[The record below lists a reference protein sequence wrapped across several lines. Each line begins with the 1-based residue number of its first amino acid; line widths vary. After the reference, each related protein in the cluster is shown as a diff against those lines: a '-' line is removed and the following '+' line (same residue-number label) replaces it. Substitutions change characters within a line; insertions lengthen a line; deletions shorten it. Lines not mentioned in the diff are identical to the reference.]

1 MTRAGLLQR
10 LRQQISGP
18 KTVELPISCYGKLPI
33 YKDFLRENLASKHAQ
48 AFKHWLDKGIGH
60 YWGAND
66 VFRGETIYPHAFLLR
81 FPGTARYVVGYLWGS
96 HDEGELRFFPFSV
109 FASLP
114 AGREAFPPHAVLEI
128 LEPMIAAGRR
138 WHNESTQLT
147 SFEDFVKWSRGLSLE
162 VTLKPEQEVISE
174 ILSGADA
181 LTMDDFT
188 TGLWMEGSDLEWPA
202 LLSYMGRYHDRVK
215 SHRHPTELAVRFPS
229 SGRLPLVLQ
238 AQYWTLIIERFDNR
252 RERPFQMLMPVYEEK
267 AGITVIL
274 RNLRPDDVFAFHPQM
289 PLNEHIEDFRG
300 SVPRR
305 AGHDVD
311 PMTLADKQL
320 TLNAF
325 LASTRGAARSSAT
338 KGI

>member
-66 VFRGETIYPHAFLLR
+66 VYRGETIYPHAFLLR

-138 WHNESTQLT
+138 WHHESTQLT
-147 SFEDFVKWSRGLSLE
+147 SFEDFVKWSRGLTLE
-162 VTLKPEQEVISE
+162 VTLKPEQAAISE
-174 ILSGADA
+174 ILTSASA

-188 TGLWMEGSDLEWPA
+188 AGLWREGPDLEWPA
-202 LLSYMGRYHDRVK
+202 LLSYMDRHRERVK
-215 SHRHPTELAVRFPS
+215 TNRHPTGLAVRLPS

-238 AQYWTLIIERFDNR
+238 AQFWTLIIERFDNR
-252 RERPFQMLMPVYEEK
+252 RERPFQVLIPVDEEK
-267 AGITVIL
+267 AGITVML
-274 RNLRPDDVFAFHPQM
+274 RDLRPDDVFAFHPQM
-289 PLNEHIEDFRG
+289 LLNEHIEDFRE

-305 AGHDVD
+305 AGYEID
-311 PMTLADKQL
+311 PMTAAKKEEMLEGY
-320 TLNAF
+320 
-325 LASTRGAARSSAT
+325 LASKHSTAQSST
-338 KGI
+338 SKEI

>member
-66 VFRGETIYPHAFLLR
+66 VYRGETIYPHAFLLR

-138 WHNESTQLT
+138 WHHESTQLT
-147 SFEDFVKWSRGLSLE
+147 SFEDFVKWSRGLTLE
-162 VTLKPEQEVISE
+162 VTLKPEQAAISE
-174 ILSGADA
+174 ILSGTSA
-181 LTMDDFT
+181 LTMDDFAA
-188 TGLWMEGSDLEWPA
+188 GLWREGSDLEWPA
-202 LLSYMGRYHDRVK
+202 LLSYMDRHQERVK
-215 SHRHPTELAVRFPS
+215 AHRHPTDLAVRLPS
-229 SGRLPLVLQ
+229 SERLPLVLQ
-238 AQYWTLIIERFDNR
+238 AQYWTLIFERFDNR
-252 RERPFQMLMPVYEEK
+252 RERPFQVLIPVYEDN

-289 PLNEHIEDFRG
+289 LLNEHIEDFRE

-305 AGHDVD
+305 VGYEID
-311 PMTLADKQL
+311 PMTEAEKKV
-320 TLNAF
+320 TLEGY
-325 LASTRGAARSSAT
+325 LASKHSAARSSAT
-338 KGI
+338 KGS